1 MMTDKA
7 VDVLST
13 FLLVCE
19 GVLLSVFTLLVST
32 GKSLQEGRSMWRKLV
47 QELVG
52 SKYAFC

>member
-1 MMTDKA
+1 MTDKA

-47 QELVG
+47 QELVE